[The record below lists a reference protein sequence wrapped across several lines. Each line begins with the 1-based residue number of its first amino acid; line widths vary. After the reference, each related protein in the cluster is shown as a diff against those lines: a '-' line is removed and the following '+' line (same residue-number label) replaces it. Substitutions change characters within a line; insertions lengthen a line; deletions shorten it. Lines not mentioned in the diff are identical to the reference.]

1 VRAGIREDAGVKP
14 ARGSRALRLRLHV
27 HLGDE
32 HSLGPGKVQLL
43 ETVRELGSITAAA
56 RAMGM
61 AYRHA
66 WDLID
71 DLERCFRR
79 PVVETASGGRA
90 GGGARL
96 TPFGGEVIRRFRAM
110 ERAANT
116 AMARELRALEAE
128 LRPARPAPR
137 RRRPRG

>member
-1 VRAGIREDAGVKP
+1 VKP
-14 ARGSRALRLRLHV
+14 TKRSGILRLRLHV

-56 RAMGM
+56 RSMGM

-66 WDLID
+66 WDLIH

-96 TPFGGEVIRRFRAM
+96 TPFGAEVIRRFRAM
-110 ERAANT
+110 ERAAN
-116 AMARELRALEAE
+116 AGMAKELRALEAE
-128 LRPARPAPR
+128 LRPARRPT
-137 RRRPRG
+137 RRRPRGRA

>member
-1 VRAGIREDAGVKP
+1 MKP
-14 ARGSRALRLRLHV
+14 PKRLRTLRLRLHV

-56 RAMGM
+56 RSMGM

-96 TPFGGEVIRRFRAM
+96 TPFGAEVIRRFRAM
-110 ERAANT
+110 ERAAN
-116 AMARELRALEAE
+116 AGMAKELRALEAE
-128 LRPARPAPR
+128 LRPARRPT
-137 RRRPRG
+137 RRPRRPGG

>member
-1 VRAGIREDAGVKP
+1 MTPTKR
-14 ARGSRALRLRLHV
+14 SRTLRLRLHV
-27 HLGDE
+27 HLGED

-71 DLERCFRR
+71 DLDRSLFVEGERIAK
-79 PVVETASGGRA
+79 VVNI
-90 GGGARL
+90 L
-96 TPFGGEVIRRFRAM
+96 WIDW
-110 ERAANT
+110 
-116 AMARELRALEAE
+116 LLQ
-128 LRPARPAPR
+128 
-137 RRRPRG
+137 

>member
-1 VRAGIREDAGVKP
+1 MKSSKRLPG
-14 ARGSRALRLRLHV
+14 LRLRLHV

-43 ETVRELGSITAAA
+43 ETVRELGSISAAA

-66 WDLID
+66 WDLLD
-71 DLERCFRR
+71 DLERSFRR
-79 PVVETASGGRA
+79 PLVETASGGRA

-96 TPFGGEVIRRFRAM
+96 TPFGAEVIRRFRAM
-110 ERAANT
+110 ERAANA
-116 AMARELRALEAE
+116 AMAKELRALEAE
-128 LRPARPAPR
+128 LRPARPPAGRRKPR
-137 RRRPRG
+137 A

>member
-1 VRAGIREDAGVKP
+1 MKP
-14 ARGSRALRLRLHV
+14 PKRSRVLRLRLHV

-56 RAMGM
+56 RSMGM

-66 WDLID
+66 WDLIA

-96 TPFGGEVIRRFRAM
+96 TPFGAEVIRRFRAM
-110 ERAANT
+110 ERAAN
-116 AMARELRALEAE
+116 AGMAKELRALEAE
-128 LRPARPAPR
+128 LRPARRPT
-137 RRRPRG
+137 RRPRRPSG

>member
-1 VRAGIREDAGVKP
+1 MKP
-14 ARGSRALRLRLHV
+14 PKRLRTLRLRLHV

-56 RAMGM
+56 RSMGM

-96 TPFGGEVIRRFRAM
+96 TPFGAEVIRRFRAM
-110 ERAANT
+110 ERAAN
-116 AMARELRALEAE
+116 AGMAKELRALETE
-128 LRPARPAPR
+128 LRPARRPTRPR
-137 RRRPRG
+137 RRPGG